1 MSDSVFVRKKRMSQ
15 MLHTMR
21 MAMVLGLTA
30 CASTLPTLPGSK
42 EVNLDGVRIA
52 TAQSGTGRPVVVFE
66 NGLASKKEV
75 WADVQSEVAKTHT
88 VFGYDRPGQGASGT
102 SHDPRIGSRI
112 VEDLRVLLKS
122 QHLEPPFVLVGHS
135 LGGLYMQ
142 LYARKYPREV
152 AGLVL
157 VDSTHPLH
165 FAGPGAMENR
175 SVLSRSIMTV
185 GLWGNASEEFKNI
198 TATGQEV
205 LSVPALAADLPTVIL
220 IAPQK
225 PASTDPTD
233 VAMNTYDDTMR
244 WDFAKLY
251 PHAQVLETHT
261 GHNVHGESPKLVV
274 QAIEEV
280 LAKVSTR
287 PQ

>member
-1 MSDSVFVRKKRMSQ
+1 MRQ
-15 MLHTMR
+15 ILHTML
-21 MAMVLGLTA
+21 MATVLGLSA
-30 CASTLPTLPGSK
+30 CASTPTALPGTH
-42 EVNLDGVRIA
+42 EVNLDGVRFSTA
-52 TAQSGTGRPVVVFE
+52 TSGAGRPVVVFE

-75 WADVQSEVAKTHT
+75 WAAVQSEVAKTYT
-88 VFGYDRPGQGASGT
+88 VFAYDRPGQGATSS

-122 QHLEPPFVLVGHS
+122 QHLEPPYVLVGHS

-142 LYARKYPREV
+142 LYARKYPQEV

-157 VDSTHPLH
+157 VDSTHPLS

-175 SVLSRSIMTV
+175 SVLSRSIMAV
-185 GLWGNASEEFKNI
+185 GLWGNASEEFNNI
-198 TATGQEV
+198 TATGAEV
-205 LSVPALAADLPTVIL
+205 LSAPALAADLPTIIL

-233 VAMNTYDDTMR
+233 VAMNTYDDAMR

-251 PHAQVLETHT
+251 PTALVRETHT
-261 GHNVHGESPKLVV
+261 GHNVHGENPKLVV

-280 LAKVSTR
+280 LAKVPTR
-287 PQ
+287 AK

>member
-1 MSDSVFVRKKRMSQ
+1 MFDSVFAMQKSMRQ
-15 MLHTMR
+15 ILHTML
-21 MAMVLGLTA
+21 MATVLGLSA
-30 CASTLPTLPGSK
+30 CASAPPALPGTH
-42 EVNLDGVRIA
+42 EVNLNGVRFS
-52 TAQSGTGRPVVVFE
+52 TAISGSGRTVVVFE

-75 WADVQSEVAKTHT
+75 WATVQTEIAKSYT
-88 VFGYDRPGQGASGT
+88 VFGYDRPGQGASSS
-102 SHDPRIGSRI
+102 SHDPRIGSHI
-112 VEDLRVLLKS
+112 VEDLRALLKT
-122 QHLEPPFVLVGHS
+122 QHLEPPYVLVGHS
-135 LGGLYMQ
+135 VGGLYMQ
-142 LYARKYPREV
+142 LYARKYPQEV

-175 SVLSRSIMTV
+175 SVLSRSVMAV
-185 GLWGNASEEFKNI
+185 GLWGNASEEFQNI

-205 LSVPALAADLPTVIL
+205 LSAPSLAVDLPTIIL

-233 VAMNTYDDTMR
+233 VAMNTYDDALR

-251 PHAQVLETHT
+251 PSAQVRETHT
-261 GHNVHGESPKLVV
+261 GHNVHGENPKLVV

-280 LAKVSTR
+280 LAKVRTR
-287 PQ
+287 AK